1 MEAVRLD
8 ELKAAKNFSTFKDL
22 SNDVNESANMKNL
35 LDNFITE
42 SNGRLKGEMWDKVGV
57 QLSSFSNALAER
69 MKLANNL
76 STAIQKALD
85 ILLNYMGEDYASL
98 DYSQLPELE
107 ANKRN
112 CENQIAN
119 IKASIYNLSN
129 MSSNEESDTA
139 NKLAYYNGQLT
150 KYQNELQ
157 DLNQLIEKLKGLK
170 VKYDE
175 AEKILADAFSEVN
188 LVGDKV
194 ANITVGKTVTFMP
207 K

>member
-98 DYSQLPELE
+98 DYSHLPELE

-112 CENQIAN
+112 CENKIAN
-119 IKASIYNLSN
+119 IKASMYNLSN

>member
-119 IKASIYNLSN
+119 IKASINNLLN

-194 ANITVGKTVTFMP
+194 ANIAVGKTVTFMP

>member
-42 SNGRLKGEMWDKVGV
+42 SNGRLKGEMWNKVGT
-57 QLSSFSNALAER
+57 QLSEFSNALSER

-107 ANKRN
+107 ANKKN
-112 CENQIAN
+112 CETQIAN

-129 MSSNEESDTA
+129 MNSNEESDTA

-194 ANITVGKTVTFMP
+194 ANIAVGKTVTFMP

>member
-1 MEAVRLD
+1 MEAVNLD

-35 LDNFITE
+35 LDNFVAE
-42 SNGRLKGEMWDKVGV
+42 SNGRLKGEMWDSVGK
-57 QLSSFSNALAER
+57 QLSQFSNALSER

-85 ILLNYMGEDYASL
+85 LLLNYMGEDYASL

-107 ANKRN
+107 ANKKN
-112 CENQIAN
+112 CESQIAN
-119 IKASIYNLSN
+119 IKASIYNLSKIDKD
-129 MSSNEESDTA
+129 EKSDTS
-139 NKLAYYNGQLT
+139 NKLAYYNRQLT
-150 KYQNELQ
+150 EYQKELEE
-157 DLNQLIEKLKGLK
+157 LNRLIEKLKGLK
-170 VKYDE
+170 EKYAE

-188 LVGDKV
+188 IVGDKV
-194 ANITVGKTVTFMP
+194 ANVAVGKTVTFMP

>member
-1 MEAVRLD
+1 MV
-8 ELKAAKNFSTFKDL
+8 DL
-22 SNDVNESANMKNL
+22 RVKCGIKFGA
-35 LDNFITE
+35 
-42 SNGRLKGEMWDKVGV
+42 

-107 ANKRN
+107 ANKKN
-112 CENQIAN
+112 CETQIAN

-129 MSSNEESDTA
+129 ISSNEESDTA

-194 ANITVGKTVTFMP
+194 ANIAVGKTVTFMP

>member
-1 MEAVRLD
+1 MEVVHLD

-119 IKASIYNLSN
+119 IKASINNLLN

-194 ANITVGKTVTFMP
+194 ANIAVGKTVTFMP

>member
-1 MEAVRLD
+1 MEAVHLD

-22 SNDVNESANMKNL
+22 SNDVNESANMKKL

-42 SNGRLKGEMWDKVGV
+42 SNGRLKGEMWNKVGT
-57 QLSSFSNALAER
+57 QLSEFSNALSER

-194 ANITVGKTVTFMP
+194 ANIAVGKTVTFMP

>member
-42 SNGRLKGEMWDKVGV
+42 SNGRLKGEMWNKVGA
-57 QLSSFSNALAER
+57 QLSEFSNALAER

-85 ILLNYMGEDYASL
+85 ILLDYMGEDYASL

-129 MSSNEESDTA
+129 MNSNEESDTA

-194 ANITVGKTVTFMP
+194 ANIAVGKTVTFMP